1 MNNRIYIKELR
12 ITGPVVSDASLVL
25 ERGLNVIDGASNTGK
40 SYAIQCFDYM
50 LGADKLPKKI
60 DEAVGYTDIYL
71 EIILNVNQSLT
82 FKRNLQTSSDYTMA
96 EVSID
101 EFPTRGDK
109 IILKKKHEAN
119 NTDTFSG
126 RLLQLID
133 LSGKQIKTNN
143 RNTTRSLSFRD
154 IARLISVDE
163 VEIIDIKSPIYTGR
177 VVNKTAEES
186 VFSLLLTGTDAS
198 ELEEIED
205 KKIRR
210 GRINGQI
217 ALIEKFV
224 AEYSDK
230 LSALNVEDTKEEAL
244 RIEARIAELSSI
256 LSEISKDQEE
266 LTKKRKELWEK
277 VENYKSR
284 ILMNNELQDRFQ
296 LLQTHYQS
304 DLKRLEFVTTG
315 EELLNQLHTVKC
327 PVCGNDLDKDHFDC
341 NKQSEEG
348 QEVRVAMEA
357 EIEKIQIKMAD
368 LSGTLKNLD
377 TEKQQQ
383 QQEQRVTELE
393 LKEQSK
399 IIAHDLEPRKAR
411 TKQEV
416 ESLLQEQKNMVEVQ
430 SIEKRISDLAVEK
443 SMLSEELQTKQKA
456 VDDVTEINYTT
467 HQDFSDYVAQNLK
480 EWEFSPNPSVQFDLT
495 TMDLVIDGKARES
508 NGKGFRGIAHAAF
521 IIGLMNYCYGK
532 SIPHPGTVII
542 DSPLT
547 AYQKADYTEEDELSS
562 DMESAFFEALSETPL
577 NRQII
582 LFDNKSPN
590 DLVVRKINY
599 IHFTKNS
606 SQGRYGFIPIN

>member
-1 MNNRIYIKELR
+1 MNNRIHIKELR
-12 ITGPVVSDASLVL
+12 VTGPGVSDASLVF

-40 SYAIQCFDYM
+40 SYAIQCLDYM
-50 LGADKLPKKI
+50 LGADRLPKQI

-71 EIILNVNQSLT
+71 EIKLNENQPLT
-82 FKRNLQTSSDYTMA
+82 FKRDLRTSSDFTMA
-96 EVSID
+96 KVSID
-101 EFPTRGDK
+101 EFPTRKDK
-109 IILKKKHEAN
+109 ITLKKKHEAN

-126 RLLQLID
+126 RLLQIID
-133 LSGKQIKTNN
+133 LTGKKIKTNQ
-143 RNTTRSLSFRD
+143 RNSTRSLSFRD

-163 VEIIDIKSPIYTGR
+163 VEVIDEKSPIYTGQ
-177 VVNKTAEES
+177 VVSKTAEES

-198 ELEEIED
+198 DLEEIED

-210 GRINGQI
+210 GRLNGQI

-224 AEYSDK
+224 AEYNDK
-230 LSALNVEDTKEEAL
+230 LTALNVTDTKEEAL

-256 LSEISKDQEE
+256 LSEISKEQEE

-277 VENYKSR
+277 IENYKSR
-284 ILMNNELQDRFQ
+284 ILMNSELQDRFH

-315 EELLNQLHTVKC
+315 EEMLNQLHTVEC
-327 PVCGNDLDKDHFDC
+327 PVCGNALDKDHFDC
-341 NKQSEEG
+341 NIQSEEG
-348 QEVRVAMEA
+348 QEVRAAMEA

-368 LSGTLKNLD
+368 LLGTIKNLD
-377 TEKQQQ
+377 AEKQQL

-393 LKEQSK
+393 LKELSE
-399 IIAHDLEPRKAR
+399 IIARDLEPRKAR

-416 ESLLQEQKNMVEVQ
+416 ENLLQEQKNMVEVQ

-443 SMLSEELQTKQKA
+443 SKLSEELQTKQIA

-467 HQDFSDYVAQNLK
+467 HQEFSDYVAQNLK
-480 EWEFSPNPSVQFDLT
+480 DWDFSPNPSVQFDPT
-495 TMDLVIDGKARES
+495 TMDLIIDGKARVS
-508 NGKGFRGIAHAAF
+508 NGKGFRGIAHTAF

-532 SIPHPGTVII
+532 SLPHPGTVII

-562 DMESAFFEALSETPL
+562 DMESAFFEALSKTPPD
-577 NRQII
+577 RQII
-582 LFDNKSPN
+582 VFDNKSPS
-590 DLVVRKINY
+590 DIVVRKINY

-606 SQGRYGFIPIN
+606 SQGRYGFIPID

>member
-12 ITGPVVSDASLVL
+12 ITGPDVPNASLIF
-25 ERGLNVIDGASNTGK
+25 ERGMNVIDGASNTGK
-40 SYAIQCFDYM
+40 SYAIQCLNYM
-50 LGADKLPKKI
+50 LGSDRLPKQI

-101 EFPTRGDK
+101 EFPTQGDK
-109 IILKKKHEAN
+109 IILKRKHEAN

-126 RLLQLID
+126 QLLQLID
-133 LSGKQIKTNN
+133 LAAKQIKTNN

-163 VEIIDIKSPIYTGR
+163 VEIIDVESPIYTGQ
-177 VVNKTAEES
+177 VINKTTEES

-217 ALIEKFV
+217 ALIEKFA
-224 AEYSDK
+224 AEYNDK
-230 LSALNVEDTKEEAL
+230 LSALNVAGTKEEAL
-244 RIEARIAELSSI
+244 RIEARITELSSN
-256 LSEISKDQEE
+256 LSEISKEQEE
-266 LTKKRKELWEK
+266 LTTKRKQLWEK
-277 VENYKSR
+277 IETYKSR
-284 ILMNNELQDRFQ
+284 VLMNSELQGRFQ

-304 DLKRLEFVTTG
+304 DLKRLEFVTSG
-315 EELLNQLHTVKC
+315 EELLNQLHTVEC

-341 NKQSEEG
+341 NIQSEQG
-348 QEVRVAMEA
+348 QEVRAAMEA
-357 EIEKIQIKMAD
+357 EINKIQIKMTD

-377 TEKQQQ
+377 AEKQQLR
-383 QQEQRVTELE
+383 QEQRVTELE
-393 LKEQSK
+393 LKELSE
-399 IIAHDLEPRKAR
+399 IIARDLEPRKAR

-416 ESLLQEQKNMVEVQ
+416 ESLLHEQKSMVEVQ
-430 SIEKRISDLAVEK
+430 SIEKRISDLAAEK
-443 SMLSEELQTKQKA
+443 SILSQELQTKQKA
-456 VDDVTEINYTT
+456 VDDITEINYTT
-467 HQDFSDYVAQNLK
+467 HQEFSDYVAQNLK
-480 EWEFSPNPSVQFDLT
+480 AWEFSPNPSVQFDLT

-508 NGKGFRGIAHAAF
+508 NGKGFRGIAHTAF

-532 SIPHPGTVII
+532 SLPHPGTVII

-547 AYQKADYTEEDELSS
+547 AYQKADHTEEDVLSA

-577 NRQII
+577 DRQII
-582 LFDNKSPN
+582 VFDNKSPN
-590 DLVVRKINY
+590 GDVVRKINY
-599 IHFTKNS
+599 IHFTKNK
-606 SQGRYGFIPIN
+606 SQGRYGFIPIS